1 MHLPEGWH
9 LSRRRI
15 PVPPSLAPTG
25 RTRRRSCASSFLP
38 PDLLHDPTYALNSPL
53 WDRWFEVEHDS
64 QPVRIKALLSEVV
77 DGSGQP
83 GELIGQDLTI
93 ACGTG
98 AVRLIRA
105 QRAGKAQ
112 QSGTELLNGFKI
124 ETGSLFSSAQRA

>member
-1 MHLPEGWH
+1 M
-9 LSRRRI
+9 
-15 PVPPSLAPTG
+15 
-25 RTRRRSCASSFLP
+25 
-38 PDLLHDPTYALNSPL
+38 
-53 WDRWFEVEHDS
+53 
-64 QPVRIKALLSEVV
+64 V

-83 GELIGQDLTI
+83 GELIAQDLTI

-124 ETGSLFSSAQRA
+124 DTGSLFSSAQRA